1 MHKRLYKHCKTF
13 LVLQIGNEKLHQLS
27 KDSPLQAIFT
37 FKDANGNV
45 ARVVYDNLQVGN
57 ESTNYKLTLGPASEG
72 VDVLSA
78 TASGQEFSTRDRG
91 PQATCAINNNDAGW
105 WYNRY
110 CTQSNTTQGV
120 LTTPI
125 TRAANGSLTMAP
137 LWELDQLQVSE
148 ILVRPA
154 DQAVNG
160 ACANDN
166 QYQCDQ
172 SSTCILDSR
181 VLDGVSDCPN
191 GDDEGEI

>member
-1 MHKRLYKHCKTF
+1 M
-13 LVLQIGNEKLHQLS
+13 S
-27 KDSPLQAIFT
+27 KDGPLQAVFT
-37 FKDANGNV
+37 FKNANGSV
-45 ARVVYDNLQVGN
+45 IRVVYDDLRVGD

-78 TASGQEFSTRDRG
+78 AASGQEFSAKDRG
-91 PQATCAINNNDAGW
+91 PQSTCAINNNDAGW
-105 WYNRY
+105 WYNSY
-110 CTQSNTTQGV
+110 CSRTDSLQGV

-125 TRAANGSLTMAP
+125 TRSSNESLITAP
-137 LWELDQLQVSE
+137 LWELDQLQLSE

-172 SSTCILDSR
+172 SSTCVLDSR
-181 VLDGVSDCPN
+181 VLDGVRDCPN
-191 GDDEGEI
+191 GDDESTI